1 MCLACATAARP
12 LDALAQAPLFSW
24 IYFAAARRLH
34 APSETFPFFSR
45 RPVATSQHRAPSD
58 CPVGTGV
65 HDSRCVMAPT
75 PILSPPFLLLSHHPR
90 HPYLPGLFCFFAPAS
105 AASSSIVYRRTSDA
119 NAKTGTHPPR
129 APYGHSTTL
138 QQTNTV
144 TASGSAKTIRR
155 TQTLRDHCLS
165 LLGLRCPP
173 NDSGY
178 MNQIFKF
185 GRRPALDPQASNAR
199 TNTNT
204 LATTKWDR
212 DEAHTNT
219 SISSERKHTKFHSAP
234 AVGASASWD
243 KKQHSNTK
251 EKIHTHTHTS
261 TCRHARRVHSNPQSV
276 APCWSKRH
284 DTNRDT
290 AGEA

>member
-212 DEAHTNT
+212 DEAHIKHINQQ
-219 SISSERKHTKFHSAP
+219 RKKTHKIPQCAGRWCQRI
-234 AVGASASWD
+234 VGQ
-243 KKQHSNTK
+243 KTTLQHQGKN
-251 EKIHTHTHTS
+251 THTHAHKHMPPRETS
-261 TCRHARRVHSNPQSV
+261 PLQSAV
-276 APCWSKRH
+276 GGSMLVQA
-284 DTNRDT
+284 T
-290 AGEA
+290 